1 MSKSVTIKMDV
12 RCAAAVRQVLFDSQ
26 VGYTYNEE
34 TAPPRIVDIRNVIL
48 QLDEGIGEIVG
59 E

>member
-34 TAPPRIVDIRNVIL
+34 TAPSRIVDIRNVIL
-48 QLDEGIGEIVG
+48 QLDERISKIVG

>member
-48 QLDEGIGEIVG
+48 QLDERIGAAIE
-59 E
+59 